1 MKKSSGLIAGNVMD
15 SVSQKA
21 IAGASVQLALIGSD
35 KRFTKATDKNGVF
48 SFDDLSPGYYS
59 LSISF
64 IDYAM
69 LRIDSIHVRAER
81 SDFNLADIRISARAT
96 ELETVVD
103 AEKPLIES
111 KEGNITFNASE
122 SAIAAG
128 SNASELLNVV
138 PLVSKDPSGK
148 ILVRRKEPKI
158 LIDDKPVEFESSAAT
173 GSIGIIT
180 RKLY

>member
-1 MKKSSGLIAGNVMD
+1 MKKSSGLIACNVMD

-35 KRFTKATDKNGVF
+35 KRFTKATDKNGAF

-96 ELETVVD
+96 ELETVVVY

-128 SNASELLNVV
+128 NNASELLNVV
-138 PLVSKDPSGK
+138 PLV
-148 ILVRRKEPKI
+148 
-158 LIDDKPVEFESSAAT
+158 
-173 GSIGIIT
+173 
-180 RKLY
+180 